1 MSALPP
7 AKVLHALSAAVAAR
21 SLLLLQREREREK
34 LAQARIHTHSLCA
47 GSPKHTQHTHTLPER
62 GATRNH
68 LATTAGKSAVR
79 CCCLVLPPSL
89 FPSLVRPVIR

>member
-47 GSPKHTQHTHTLPER
+47 GSPTHSAHTLPER